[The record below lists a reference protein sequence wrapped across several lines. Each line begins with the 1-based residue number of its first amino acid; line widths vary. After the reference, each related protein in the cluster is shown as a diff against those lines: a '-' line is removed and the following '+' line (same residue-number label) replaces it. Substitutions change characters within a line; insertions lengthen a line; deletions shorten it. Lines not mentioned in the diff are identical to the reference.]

1 MCHCRRRVQEER
13 SFALFAVDAAC
24 DDRGCAAEGGDAAKD
39 ARDSGALLHP
49 RRRNISSGGEYDGD
63 SDGSHIMERVSTP
76 SFASCMS
83 RFILSSCIITC

>member
-1 MCHCRRRVQEER
+1 
-13 SFALFAVDAAC
+13 
-24 DDRGCAAEGGDAAKD
+24 
-39 ARDSGALLHP
+39 LLHP